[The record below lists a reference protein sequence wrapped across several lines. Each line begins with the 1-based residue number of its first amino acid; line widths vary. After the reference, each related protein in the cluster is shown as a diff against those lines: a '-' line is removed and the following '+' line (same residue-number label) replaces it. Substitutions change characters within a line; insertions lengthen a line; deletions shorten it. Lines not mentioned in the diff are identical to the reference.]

1 MDTNNYEGFKEAY
14 LEPFRR
20 YYSQCTNNKQ
30 RKKIKKSLFNTNKL
44 SKQEKKEFWEEVLK
58 RDV

>member
-20 YYSQCTNNKQ
+20 YYSQCTNDKQ
-30 RKKIKKSLFNTNKL
+30 RKEIKKSLFNTNKL
-44 SKQEKKEFWEEVLK
+44 SKQQK
-58 RDV
+58 RCFGKRC